1 MAGGLV
7 GARGVDGMMAAQED
21 AQRELKCSQA
31 MMSVQAFERT
41 CGINAQV
48 RDIEVL
54 LARCRHSLALR
65 WPPTLLSHATS
76 LRQAQELHQQLH
88 CVSADVCNQSQ
99 ACVKHP
105 TLLLPCCLCFASS
118 PSADLQAIPQAAL
131 LQRGELVQALL
142 RSAPCLGLAI
152 EVAHDAVQL
161 LDRSLASPLAGHL
174 DGRLLAAACLHIT
187 AQHAASAAPMLA
199 ALFQVGSPQQLL
211 IAATQVRQV
220 LGGGCVAISAMRV
233 LRLLLERLGVES
245 DEPTTTRYVCGQA
258 LALAGA
264 VAQRPAFVGCPP
276 SVVAVAVLYACRVAG
291 GLLPAWPVALA
302 ALTGYGETSDVLQ
315 PYIKTA
321 MQLLLEM

>member
-1 MAGGLV
+1 
-7 GARGVDGMMAAQED
+7 
-21 AQRELKCSQA
+21 
-31 MMSVQAFERT
+31 
-41 CGINAQV
+41 
-48 RDIEVL
+48 
-54 LARCRHSLALR
+54 
-65 WPPTLLSHATS
+65 
-76 LRQAQELHQQLH
+76 
-88 CVSADVCNQSQ
+88 
-99 ACVKHP
+99 
-105 TLLLPCCLCFASS
+105 
-118 PSADLQAIPQAAL
+118 
-131 LQRGELVQALL
+131 VQALL

-161 LDRSLASPLAGHL
+161 LDRSLASPLASHL

-187 AQHAASAAPMLA
+187 AQHDANAAPMLA

-211 IAATQVRQV
+211 IAVAQVRQV

-245 DEPTTTRYVCGQA
+245 DEPNATRYVCGQA

-264 VAQRPAFVGCPP
+264 AAQSPAFVGCPP

-291 GLLPAWPVALA
+291 GLLPAWPVTLA

-321 MQLLLEM
+321 MQLLLEMSA